1 MNIAKLIWQLDL
13 FPKDQG
19 TPLDVFLVEVS
30 ILMTFKICAYYV
42 YKYIQL
48 TEEDFSLDVS
58 ETIQYDSTL
67 HNFRVC
73 AQ

>member
-48 TEEDFSLDVS
+48 TEEDFP
-58 ETIQYDSTL
+58 
-67 HNFRVC
+67 
-73 AQ
+73 

>member
-19 TPLDVFLVEVS
+19 IPLDVFLVEVS

-42 YKYIQL
+42 YIYKYT

-58 ETIQYDSTL
+58 KTIQ
-67 HNFRVC
+67 
-73 AQ
+73 